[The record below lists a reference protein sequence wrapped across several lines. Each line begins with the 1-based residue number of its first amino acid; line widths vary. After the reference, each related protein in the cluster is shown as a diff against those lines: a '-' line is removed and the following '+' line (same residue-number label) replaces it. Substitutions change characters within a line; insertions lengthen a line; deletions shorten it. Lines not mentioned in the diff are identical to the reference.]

1 MKIKFEKFDIVMVDF
16 GDNTIGSEQGGK
28 DQQLLY
34 RMI

>member
-28 DQQLLY
+28 RQIG
-34 RMI
+34 RAHV